1 MIASV
6 SAPIVKDRYISVISR
21 LLMLG
26 LKGGLKKIA
35 VLATVGI
42 VSPMLARADPSAGF
56 NYFVID
62 WL

>member
-1 MIASV
+1 M
-6 SAPIVKDRYISVISR
+6 KDGYISIISR

-35 VLATVGI
+35 ILATVGI
-42 VSPMLARADPSAGF
+42 VSPILARAGPSAGF

-62 WL
+62 

>member
-1 MIASV
+1 
-6 SAPIVKDRYISVISR
+6 
-21 LLMLG
+21 MLG

-35 VLATVGI
+35 ILATVGI
-42 VSPMLARADPSAGF
+42 VSLMLARADPGAGF

>member
-1 MIASV
+1 M
-6 SAPIVKDRYISVISR
+6 KDRYISVISR